1 MVVRIADNI
10 TSPLGLTTES
20 NCQAL
25 LCGESR
31 LKRMDEKVL
40 VPEVFTASMFSED
53 QWQEIARD
61 GFTKFESL
69 AIYSISEALTHVDIE
84 VSSAR
89 TCLILSTT
97 KGNIEVVDEQPCESS
112 PSVAAKHIADIV
124 GVTTQP
130 MVSCNACISGVSA
143 IILAQR
149 LLDAGVYDTAIV
161 CGADVLGRFVVSG
174 FLSLKAVSAD
184 PCRPFDIER
193 LGLNLGEAAATIILQ
208 NTKNCDG
215 EWHIVN
221 GAVGNDAIHITN
233 PSPKGIGSQKA
244 IRHCLGTFPTERL
257 ALVNAHG
264 TATMFNDQ
272 MESKAI
278 EGVGMSNI
286 PINALKGYYGHTMG
300 AAGVL
305 ETIVSM
311 AMLDRNT
318 ILGTRG
324 FDEIGVSGKISI
336 SKDSQFSDKKSF
348 MKIIS
353 GFGGCNG
360 AILCTKEQHTAVPD
374 IETEDLQTSHSVNIT
389 STVVEIDGVKLIT
402 EGSGKDMLTYVY
414 KTYIGNYPKFHK
426 MDILSRLG
434 FVASELLLQAEGG
447 ERYIECDERGILLF
461 NESSSVC
468 ADLDYNKSIAN
479 KDSFFPS
486 PSVFVYTLPNIV
498 TGEIALRNNYHGETS
513 FYILPKK
520 DYAQMSDI
528 IKATMKSTRMK
539 DMICGWIN
547 ADSTDEFEVELKLIK
562 IQ

>member
-1 MVVRIADNI
+1 MVVKIADNI
-10 TSPLGLTTES
+10 TSPLGLTTEA

-25 LCGESR
+25 LSGESR
-31 LKRMDEKVL
+31 LKCMDDQVL
-40 VPEVFTASMFSED
+40 VPEVFTASMFSGE
-53 QWQEIARD
+53 QWKEIASEGLTR
-61 GFTKFESL
+61 FESL
-69 AIYSISEALTHVDIE
+69 ALYSIREALSRADIN
-84 VSSAR
+84 VGSDR

-97 KGNIEVVDEQPCESS
+97 KGNIEVVDAQPCESS
-112 PSVAAKHIADIV
+112 PSVAARHIADNI
-124 GVTTQP
+124 GLNTQP

-161 CGADVLGRFVVSG
+161 CGADVLGSFVVSG

-208 NTKNCDG
+208 NTKNGDG
-215 EWHIVN
+215 EWQIVN
-221 GAVGNDAIHITN
+221 GGISNDAIHITN
-233 PSPKGIGSQKA
+233 PSPRGIGSQKA
-244 IRHCLGTFPTERL
+244 IRHCLGTFPTENL

-278 EGVGMSNI
+278 EGAGLSTLPV
-286 PINALKGYYGHTMG
+286 NALKGYYGHTMG

-305 ETIVSM
+305 ETVVSM
-311 AMLDRNT
+311 ALLDNNT

-324 FDEIGVSGKISI
+324 FDEIGVSGKINI
-336 SKDSQFSDKKSF
+336 SKDSQSTEKKSF
-348 MKIIS
+348 LKIIS

-360 AILCTKEQHTAVPD
+360 AVLCTKEQNAIVPSVA
-374 IETEDLQTSHSVNIT
+374 TEDLRATHTVRITTSG
-389 STVVEIDGVKLIT
+389 VEVDGTKMET
-402 EGSGKDMLTYVY
+402 EGTGKDMLTYIY
-414 KTYIGNYPKFHK
+414 KRYIGNYPKFHK

-434 FVASELLLQAEGG
+434 FVASELLLQAEGK
-447 ERYIECDERGILLF
+447 ERNVECDDRAVVLF
-461 NESSSVC
+461 NASSSIC
-468 ADLDYNKSIAN
+468 ADQEYYKSIAD
-479 KDSFFPS
+479 KDSYFPS

-513 FYILPKK
+513 FYILQKK
-520 DYAQMSDI
+520 DSGQMSDI
-528 IKATMKSTRMK
+528 IKATMQSAGMK

-547 ADSTDEFEVELKLIK
+547 ADSPEEFEVELSLMEV
-562 IQ
+562 